1 VHELHTE
8 IEIAATR
15 ERVWSILTDF
25 GAYPRWNPFIR
36 SIDGAPEK
44 GASRLLIPGIFDGE
58 HRFVIEPLP
67 NGQVRFQQSERYS
80 GVLVPLFRGS
90 LDRDT
95 KRGFPEMNVA
105 LKRQAEWCRT

>member
-1 VHELHTE
+1 LAR
-8 IEIAATR
+8 IRDGI
-15 ERVWSILTDF
+15 
-25 GAYPRWNPFIR
+25 PFIR

-67 NGQVRFQQSERYS
+67 NGQVRVQQSERCR

-95 KRGFPEMNVA
+95 KRGFQEMNVA

>member
-1 VHELHTE
+1 
-8 IEIAATR
+8 
-15 ERVWSILTDF
+15 
-25 GAYPRWNPFIR
+25 PFIR

-67 NGQVRFQQSERYS
+67 NGQVRVQQSERCR

-95 KRGFPEMNVA
+95 KRGFQEMNVA